1 MTVSTELSHEEYVGN
16 GVTTDFDFRFRIFES
31 RHLIVVVADND
42 GNETTLKNGTD
53 YTIVGAGSYH
63 GGKVVLN
70 KPLARGWTIL
80 LERDLPVVQETDLR
94 NQGKFFAEV
103 HEDAF
108 DYLTM
113 LIQKALGTFSLSLR
127 KPTYL
132 SNYYDAKGNRIANLA
147 SPKVGT
153 DAANKDYV
161 DNSIKYI
168 DSKTL
173 RVKDKAIP
181 ALPSAEQRR
190 NKQLGFDNEGY
201 PQLLD
206 PAETGSL
213 GYVLVDSFE
222 KGAEITTRYQA
233 LHFEN
238 NGEYYR
244 WDGDLPKSVPV
255 NSSPVNSGGVGVGKW
270 ISVGD
275 ASLRGEL
282 GVITKKYNSAMEM
295 ISDVNIKKGVTVRTH
310 GYHSINDGGSAE
322 YYIEEDNSY
331 DGFFNLRTANGYT
344 AVCQSPISLRLCGA
358 VGDYDI
364 NTGTGTDDSDAIE
377 FFFSKLESYTGALNG
392 FAKEIEAERLYAK
405 TMTIEK
411 GNYLLTR
418 KIVRGVD
425 GEIIS
430 QQIKS
435 EVGAF
440 IHAVIP
446 AVSRESY
453 AIELHQLRKCKIDL
467 NVRSKNCGALLT
479 DTAFNCDINYNAGSN
494 KCESTVR
501 YQGVIF
507 NCALN
512 HRLNQNVAF
521 SSIGSDPDAYMIL
534 GDFTKTTYT
543 DWSGMV
549 ISNFENTFAAGG
561 GKGIKLKGGN
571 RIQGVGTGP
580 VSQVR
585 FGILELEGT
594 NGIALD
600 IENFNNL
607 SISSQWSEA
616 TGGSNTENVLRFKN
630 GDGLVLQNIKT
641 GEIRDNISIENVNA
655 VIADNFEGGGG
666 FYLKGD
672 INGLI
677 INNPRMKATK
687 WRDFINPIDNS
698 LYNLKGLKLVNPMM
712 IEGNGLF
719 KSLGNSVNSGF
730 SQSIESNLI
739 LSPDLTTGIKGNYC
753 SVSESDITP
762 AFGNVSKKLTTGG
775 SRFPSVT
782 VDLKE
787 TKYSNKCYVLMALK
801 PTSLDGSERVINA
814 GINVSG
820 SNGISNALDGQYGK
834 YTIYQDGWLYS
845 ISTFDLSAGNSNKID
860 IVWNY
865 NKTYQEPKEFILG
878 GVAVFSG
885 TDISLPN

>member
-1 MTVSTELSHEEYVGN
+1 MSTIPTQNPVPSETPSDLKFNSGKIDEF
-16 GVTTDFDFRFRIFES
+16 VTS
-31 RHLIVVVADND
+31 
-42 GNETTLKNGTD
+42 LKN
-53 YTIVGAGSYH
+53 
-63 GGKVVLN
+63 
-70 KPLARGWTIL
+70 
-80 LERDLPVVQETDLR
+80 
-94 NQGKFFAEV
+94 
-103 HEDAF
+103 
-108 DYLTM
+108 
-113 LIQKALGTFSLSLR
+113 
-127 KPTYL
+127 
-132 SNYYDAKGNRIANLA
+132 
-147 SPKVGT
+147 
-153 DAANKDYV
+153 
-161 DNSIKYI
+161 KYI
-168 DSKTL
+168 DRFGQEHFTIEGLRWIAQQAISQFGYITL
-173 RVKDKAIP
+173 
-181 ALPSAEQRR
+181 E
-190 NKQLGFDNEGY
+190 
-201 PQLLD
+201 
-206 PAETGSL
+206 
-213 GYVLVDSFE
+213 SFQ
-222 KGAEITTRYQA
+222 KGAEITLPNQVLRDEVT
-233 LHFEN
+233 
-238 NGEYYR
+238 GEYYR
-244 WDGDLPKSVPV
+244 WDGVLPKSVQIDSTPD
-255 NSSPVNSGGVGVGKW
+255 SSGGIGIGKW

-358 VGDYDI
+358 VGDYNI

-534 GDFTKTTYT
+534 GDFTKSTYN

-549 ISNFENTFAAGG
+549 ITNFENTFAAGS
-561 GKGIKLKGGN
+561 GKGIKLLGGS
-571 RIQGVGTGP
+571 RFQSSISPGP
-580 VSQVR
+580 ISQVK
-585 FGILELEGT
+585 FGMLELEGT
-594 NGIALD
+594 DGIALN

-616 TGGSNTENVLRFKN
+616 TGGVSVNNTVRFKN
-630 GDGLVLQNIKT
+630 GDNLFLQNIKL
-641 GEIRDNISIENVNA
+641 GEIRDNISIESVNGII
-655 VIADNFEGGGG
+655 VDNFEGGGG

-672 INGLI
+672 INGLCI
-677 INNPRMKATK
+677 RNPRMKSTK
-687 WRDFINPIDNS
+687 LVDFFNAMDS
-698 LYNLKGLKLVNPMM
+698 ELYNLKGFHLSNPM
-712 IEGNGLF
+712 IINGNGSF
-719 KSLGNSVNSGF
+719 ISIGYNVKSGF
-730 SQSIESNLI
+730 TQSLESNLI
-739 LSPDLTTGIKGNYC
+739 ASADFSTGIKGNYC
-753 SVSESDITP
+753 SVSDHAGTP
-762 AFGNVSKKLTTGG
+762 AFGNKSKKLTTGG

-782 VDLKE
+782 IDLKPNNYSG
-787 TKYSNKCYVLMALK
+787 KYYAIIAMRPSSMDKTEDVMSIGVNL
-801 PTSLDGSERVINA
+801 
-814 GINVSG
+814 SG
-820 SNGISNALDGQYGK
+820 STGVSNIVNSQYGTYK
-834 YTIYQDGWLYS
+834 FYQDGWVYG
-845 ISTFDLSAGNSNKID
+845 ISVFDLSAGSGNKID